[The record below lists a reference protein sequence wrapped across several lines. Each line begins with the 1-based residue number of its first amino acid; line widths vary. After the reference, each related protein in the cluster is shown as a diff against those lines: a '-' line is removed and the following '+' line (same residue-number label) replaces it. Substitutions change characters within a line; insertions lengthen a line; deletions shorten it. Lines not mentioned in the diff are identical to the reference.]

1 VRGPVRR
8 LLDGDDS
15 GGLDMQELKEFT
27 AMLGLTITEEECAE
41 MLREYIQSEALD
53 GDSPELNFDGFCQL
67 VEPILVELQ
76 EADRRVEEVVAAEV
90 GTDAEGG
97 RRLPPGD
104 FEESA
109 LGCLTLDNP
118 VRRVAI
124 RLVSRKEFDYF
135 VLLLIGLNA
144 VLMALENPLRD
155 EANPTEL
162 EKDIHTAELV
172 FVRAPPPPP

>member
-1 VRGPVRR
+1 MRGPVRR

-118 VRRVAI
+118 RPAGGDSAGQQKRVR
-124 RLVSRKEFDYF
+124 
-135 VLLLIGLNA
+135 LL
-144 VLMALENPLRD
+144 
-155 EANPTEL
+155 
-162 EKDIHTAELV
+162 
-172 FVRAPPPPP
+172 RAPAHWLERSADGSGEPAAR